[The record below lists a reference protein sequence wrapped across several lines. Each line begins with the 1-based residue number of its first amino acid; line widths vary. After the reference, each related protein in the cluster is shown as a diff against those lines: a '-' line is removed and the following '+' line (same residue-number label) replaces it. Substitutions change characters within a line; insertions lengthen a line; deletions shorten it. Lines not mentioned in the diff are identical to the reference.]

1 MKFPS
6 KDQNPDQLIN
16 DIEKRLA
23 KLRLL
28 REEVSVSSSGACS
41 LVPVVAAIVEAA
53 ALAGIS
59 SSPFGR

>member
-1 MKFPS
+1 MIVAPRKS
-6 KDQNPDQLIN
+6 DNNID
-16 DIEKRLA
+16 DIEQRLA
-23 KLRLL
+23 NFRLL
-28 REEVSVSSSGACS
+28 REEVSVSSAGACS

>member
-1 MKFPS
+1 MKPAENNFTETS
-6 KDQNPDQLIN
+6 MDE
-16 DIEKRLA
+16 IERRLA
-23 KLRLL
+23 SLRLL

-41 LVPVVAAIVEAA
+41 LIPVVAAIVEAA

>member
-1 MKFPS
+1 MNTSTSEKPS
-6 KDQNPDQLIN
+6 F
-16 DIEKRLA
+16 DIEDIELKLA
-23 KLRLL
+23 KFRLL
-28 REEVSVSSSGACS
+28 REEVSVASSGACS

>member
-1 MKFPS
+1 MKLAENNFVDTS
-6 KDQNPDQLIN
+6 MDEIERQL
-16 DIEKRLA
+16 A
-23 KLRLL
+23 TLRLL

-41 LVPVVAAIVEAA
+41 LIPVVAAIVEAA

>member
-1 MKFPS
+1 MKLAENNFADAS
-6 KDQNPDQLIN
+6 MDE
-16 DIEKRLA
+16 IELRLA
-23 KLRLL
+23 TLRLL

-41 LVPVVAAIVEAA
+41 LIPVVAAIVEAA